1 MRFMDGK
8 RTLARLGLVA
18 ALIGVEIY
26 LARDLT
32 SSSAVQGYTA
42 TQSYSI
48 APPRRAKIK
57 QVHVD
62 LGASV
67 RQGDVIAQLDT
78 TEIENELEAA
88 NAERAFAAAEMKA
101 EAARLRFD
109 SANLARRFATTRE
122 SASATL
128 ANAEAEAHTAAAE
141 LAAIDRELVE
151 QSDLVEKKLANA
163 EVLNTLQLKRAA
175 LAKQVDAAANVLRVL
190 RGNAN
195 AAAKR
200 SEALPAASD
209 DDQLAPLQARLSAA
223 ELRIAQLTRERD
235 GLALRA
241 PADGVIDA
249 LPLHAGDLAAPE
261 LPVATLVAPDA
272 MRVVACIPE
281 SRSRALEPGLEADI
295 TSTFDK
301 TTATGAVE
309 SVTGTIGPLPPRCQ
323 PPGSKVTLMGR
334 VAIVA
339 LDEPMGGLPG
349 QTQLVKISA
358 RRRPLG
364 KQPRPAPPPPQTTP
378 PTPSAPPATV
388 PGPEQPAVLTVPSEL
403 YARSR
408 FEPSGL
414 VWVPSLDRYIVV
426 SDDTGLPKSDDHAPW
441 LFTMS
446 AAGVVDKQP
455 LVVAGLGEV
464 SDLESITVDAAGG
477 LWLMASQSES
487 KKGKRPEARRRLA
500 HVVIAKTG
508 ELRADHVIDFLM
520 LLEAAP
526 PQTRAALGV
535 LDTQSLDIEGM
546 AYSNGALY
554 LGLKAPTDTDGR
566 AMIWKVAAPD
576 KLLVGDL
583 AGAQL
588 SVWARVKLSVQAD
601 GRGTAGGIADMA
613 FFDADTLV
621 IAVTASGVNPQ
632 TQAGAIYTIKATGGD
647 VTARHVRTFADGKP
661 EGVAITPGGKA
672 LAVTFDRGKDAPQ
685 WVVIPADQL
694 KK

>member
-8 RTLARLGLVA
+8 RTLARAGLVV

-32 SSSAVQGYTA
+32 SSAAVQGYTA

-57 QVHVD
+57 QVHVE
-62 LGASV
+62 LGATV

-88 NAERAFAAAEMKA
+88 TAERAYAAASMKA

-109 SANLARRFATTRE
+109 SVNLERRFATTKE
-122 SASATL
+122 SANAEL
-128 ANAEAEAHTAAAE
+128 ANAEAAAHTAAAE
-141 LAAIDRELVE
+141 LAAIDAELVE
-151 QSDLVEKKLANA
+151 QTDLVEKHLANA
-163 EVLNTLQLKRAA
+163 AVLNTLQLRRAS
-175 LAKQVDAAANVLRVL
+175 LAKQVDAASSVLRVL
-190 RGNAN
+190 RGNAS

-200 SEALPAASD
+200 SDSVTSSD

-249 LPLHAGDLAAPE
+249 LPLHAGDLSAPE

-281 SRSRALEPGLEADI
+281 ARARSLEPGLEADI

-301 TTATGAVE
+301 THATGAIE
-309 SVTGTIGPLPPRCQ
+309 SVTGTIGPLPTRCQ

-349 QTQLVKISA
+349 QTQLVKLSA
-358 RRRPLG
+358 RRRPLD
-364 KQPRPAPPPPQTTP
+364 KQPKPPPPAQPSTQPAPPTP
-378 PTPSAPPATV
+378 APAVV
-388 PGPEQPAVLTVPSEL
+388 PGPEQPAALTVPSEL
-403 YARSR
+403 LARSR

-414 VWVPSLDRYIVV
+414 VWIPALDRYVIV
-426 SDDTGLPKSDDHAPW
+426 SDDTGLAKQDDHAPW

-455 LVVAGLGEV
+455 LVVSGVDQLNDV
-464 SDLESITVDAAGG
+464 ESIAVDAAGG

-487 KKGKRPEARRRLA
+487 GKGKRPESRRRLA

-508 ELRADHVIDFLM
+508 ELRADKVIDFVT
-520 LLEAAP
+520 LLDSAP
-526 PQTRAALGV
+526 PALRASLGV
-535 LDTQSLDIEGM
+535 IDTATLDVEGM
-546 AYSNGALY
+546 AYRDGALF

-566 AMIWKVAAPD
+566 AMIWKVTAPD
-576 KLLVGDL
+576 KLLAGDL
-583 AGAQL
+583 AGAQI

-601 GRGTAGGIADMA
+601 GRSAPGGIADMV

-621 IAVTASGVNPQ
+621 IGVTASGFNPQ
-632 TQAGAIYTIKATGGD
+632 TQAGAIYTVKASGGD
-647 VTARHVRTFADGKP
+647 LTARHVRTFPDLKP
-661 EGVAITPGGKA
+661 EGLAVAPGGKA
-672 LAVTFDRGKDAPQ
+672 LAVTFDRGKDAAQ

>member
-1 MRFMDGK
+1 
-8 RTLARLGLVA
+8 
-18 ALIGVEIY
+18 
-26 LARDLT
+26 
-32 SSSAVQGYTA
+32 
-42 TQSYSI
+42 
-48 APPRRAKIK
+48 
-57 QVHVD
+57 
-62 LGASV
+62 
-67 RQGDVIAQLDT
+67 
-78 TEIENELEAA
+78 
-88 NAERAFAAAEMKA
+88 
-101 EAARLRFD
+101 
-109 SANLARRFATTRE
+109 
-122 SASATL
+122 
-128 ANAEAEAHTAAAE
+128 
-141 LAAIDRELVE
+141 
-151 QSDLVEKKLANA
+151 
-163 EVLNTLQLKRAA
+163 
-175 LAKQVDAAANVLRVL
+175 AANVWRVL
-190 RGNAN
+190 RGTAN